1 MERRCARCHAA
12 KPEDDFDGPFKSR
25 QRKGSYCRACRS
37 AYQHE
42 HYLRNRA
49 ERIRRSDLRKKAEYR
64 RRVEHVLAYLRLHP
78 CVDCGESDP
87 IVLEFDHL
95 GAKSFTVSTGLTTR
109 SWDEVVSEMEKCE
122 VVCVNC
128 HRRRTAIRG
137 GFRRLTLS
145 DREHVQV
152 PLFGSWVTDGS

>member
-1 MERRCARCHAA
+1 MERCCSRCKTVKH
-12 KPEDDFDGPFKSR
+12 EDDFAGPFKSR
-25 QRKGSYCRACRS
+25 QRKAGYCRACQR

-42 HYLRNRA
+42 HYLQNRA
-49 ERIRRSDLRKKAEYR
+49 EVIQRSRVRKEEEYR
-64 RRVEHVLAYLRLHP
+64 RRLCVVLEYLKQNP

-95 GAKSFTVSTGLTTR
+95 GGKSFTVSSGIKDRNWNLVLTEI
-109 SWDEVVSEMEKCE
+109 DKCE

-145 DREHVQV
+145 DSEIVQV
-152 PLFGSWVTDGS
+152 PLFGPWGER